1 METHG
6 TYHLADNAKQFEVQR
21 SNNFEFIVSFDKAMK
36 RAGYNSE
43 VAETIDARQAQE
55 VLRLSVVSASAPSFL
70 QSGSNHNQERKLSN
84 HVSWSSFIL
93 KWFSQSK

>member
-55 VLRLSVVSASAPSFL
+55 VLRLSVVSASVPSF
-70 QSGSNHNQERKLSN
+70 SQE
-84 HVSWSSFIL
+84 VSTI
-93 KWFSQSK
+93 KR